1 MIINT
6 QDITS
11 AVTDAVTDAV
21 TSPAVT
27 DPSAAQQVVETFTEE
42 AERTVTLLTKLT
54 DALKDKFPSIVFAVI
69 AFVIGILI
77 SKMILKAIG
86 RAESKA
92 KIDKTAHSFIK
103 SFVGTILY
111 AISVLVALNT
121 LGIPMASIV
130 AVVGAAGL
138 ALGLALQ
145 QCLTNV
151 AGGFIILFSKPFKVG
166 DYIEV
171 SGQSGVVSSISI
183 LYTTICTYDN
193 RIIHIPNG
201 TITGSCIENRTQRSV
216 RRLDMQIP
224 VSYSQNFRE
233 AQKTIKEVLAA
244 NPKAKDKPD
253 PVVRLAAFDA
263 SAMMIDI
270 KVWVKTEEYFDLKY
284 DLNEQIKAAFDS
296 NGIVIP
302 FNQLDVHVDGRIQQE
317 EK

>member
-1 MIINT
+1 MIIINT
-6 QDITS
+6 QDIQEITE
-11 AVTDAVTDAV
+11 AVTEAVTEASV
-21 TSPAVT
+21 S
-27 DPSAAQQVVETFTEE
+27 DPSPAQQVVETFTEE
-42 AERTVTLLTKLT
+42 AERTVSVLTGIS
-54 DALKDKFPSIVFAVI
+54 DALKAKFPQIVFAVI
-69 AFVIGILI
+69 AFVIGIVI
-77 SKMILKAIG
+77 SKIILKAIG

-111 AISVLVALNT
+111 GISVLVALNT
-121 LGIPMASIV
+121 LGIPMASII

-166 DYIEV
+166 DYVEV

-183 LYTTICTYDN
+183 LHTTICTYDN

-201 TITGSCIENRTQRSV
+201 TITGSCVENRTQRSV

-224 VSYSQNFRE
+224 VSYDQDFRKAQNLIRE
-233 AQKTIKEVLAA
+233 VIKA
-244 NPKAKDKPD
+244 NELAKDKPD
-253 PVVRLAAFDA
+253 PVVRLASFDA
-263 SAMMIDI
+263 SSMMIDV
-270 KVWVKTEEYFDLKY
+270 KVWVKTEDYFNLKY
-284 DLNEQIKAAFDS
+284 DLNEQIKEAFDS
-296 NGIVIP
+296 NGVVIP
-302 FNQLDVHVDGRIQQE
+302 FNQLDVHLTEVKDQE